1 MFLSYAMF
9 KKALLS
15 EYALRESMEA
25 FVENIEIGQ
34 TLIPIIATAVD
45 LVSEKRVLLSKGL
58 IIRAVMASCAVPGFM
73 PAIAWDDMILG
84 DGGIVGFIPNQ
95 KARLPHLK

>member
-1 MFLSYAMF
+1 
-9 KKALLS
+9 
-15 EYALRESMEA
+15 
-25 FVENIEIGQ
+25 
-34 TLIPIIATAVD
+34 
-45 LVSEKRVLLSKGL
+45 
-58 IIRAVMASCAVPGFM
+58 MASCAVPGFM